1 MKKIKSFFQGIFDII
16 LYFLITIL
24 IYGIFSREIYSVN
37 NLFLSNIAILVA
49 DLTILFIFIIIFR
62 KTLIPD
68 FNDFKKN
75 WKKYLK
81 DNAKYW
87 LIGLGLM
94 LISNILISFLV
105 EMPTNEAV
113 NRESLFNTTIP
124 SIISM
129 IVVAPIIEELITRK
143 NFKDAFKNQYIFVFL
158 SGLIF
163 GALHLLVAESLL
175 ECLYV
180 IPYGVLGCAF
190 AKIYYNTDNIW
201 SSIFFHFLHN
211 LLAILIIF
219 TGV

>member
-1 MKKIKSFFQGIFDII
+1 MDKIKSFFKGLFDIF
-16 LYFLITIL
+16 LYFLLTIL
-24 IYGIFSREIYSVN
+24 VYGIFNQDISNTN
-37 NLFLSNIAILVA
+37 NLLLSNLSTIVA
-49 DLTILFIFIIIFR
+49 DLIILFMFIIIFR

-81 DNAKYW
+81 DNIQYW
-87 LIGLGLM
+87 LIGLALM

-105 EMPTNEAV
+105 EMPTNEAI
-113 NRESLFNTTIP
+113 NRDALFNTTIP

-129 IVVAPIIEELITRK
+129 VIIAPIIEELITRK
-143 NFKDAFKNQYIFVFL
+143 NFKDAFKNQYIYIFI
-158 SGLIF
+158 SGLVF
-163 GALHLLVAESLL
+163 GSLHLLVAESLL

-180 IPYGVLGCAF
+180 IPYGVLGGAF

-201 SSIFFHFLHN
+201 SNIFFHFLHN
-211 LLAILIIF
+211 LIAILLIF